1 MPEGRRAPWKFFPR
15 QGARLSVTFGAPLS
29 PAVVRATMASAS
41 GMAPASWCD
50 DGEGKEQSAGMPVKM
65 GAEAEVRVRIALT
78 ELMQHAVEV
87 LGRQVSGDSLTG
99 LPHHHHY
106 HHHRT

>member
-1 MPEGRRAPWKFFPR
+1 MPEGRRAPWKFLPR

-41 GMAPASWCD
+41 GMVPAPWCD
-50 DGEGKEQSAGMPVKM
+50 DGEGEEQEQSTGMQVKM
-65 GAEAEVRVRIALT
+65 DAEAEVKVRIALT
-78 ELMQHAVEV
+78 ELMQHDVEV

-99 LPHHHHY
+99 LPHD
-106 HHHRT
+106 HHRT

>member
-1 MPEGRRAPWKFFPR
+1 MPEGRRAPWKFLPR
-15 QGARLSVTFGAPLS
+15 PSARLRVTFGAPLS

-41 GMAPASWCD
+41 VMAQAPWYD
-50 DGEGKEQSAGMPVKM
+50 DGEGGKEQSIGMPVKLD
-65 GAEAEVRVRIALT
+65 AEAEVKVRIALT

-99 LPHHHHY
+99 LPHHHH
-106 HHHRT
+106 HQT